1 MTREAA
7 DLLREALKLPPKARA
22 ALADS
27 LLESSDSEVD
37 PEAGQA
43 WREEIAK
50 RLAEIDDGAVA
61 LVPREVAMRR
71 LLARFQR

>member
-27 LLESSDSEVD
+27 LLESLDSEVD
-37 PEAGQA
+37 PEAEQA

-71 LLARFQR
+71 LLARFER